1 MLRRYDY
8 GRTYKTHIPQDK
20 GIDEDCDNDFN
31 CSDCY
36 CPSKML
42 ARFIYE
48 AGYRKVPKG
57 SFICS
62 GSETNL
68 DVEVCNNCGMQQA
81 NELFERDKEIERLEA
96 ENKRLSAKLGQILL
110 SIDTVKEMNA
120 MCNIDEQRKQAVKEF
135 AEKVKKCSYCD
146 NVFMD
151 GKWHRYVFVDDIDKL
166 LKEYENDN

>member
-1 MLRRYDY
+1 MNREQQ
-8 GRTYKTHIPQDK
+8 I
-20 GIDEDCDNDFN
+20 EDLTKLIQAKEIRPCDDDVH
-31 CSDCY
+31 CEDCY
-36 CPSKML
+36 CACKGM
-42 ARFIYE
+42 AEMIYK

-81 NELFERDKEIERLEA
+81 DELFERDKEIERLEA
-96 ENKRLSAKLGQILL
+96 ENKRLAAKLGQILL

-151 GKWHRYVFVDDIDKL
+151 GKWRRYVFVDDIDKL
-166 LKEYENDN
+166 LREYEG

>member
-1 MLRRYDY
+1 MTREQQIEELMKLIQ
-8 GRTYKTHIPQDK
+8 TKEISH
-20 GIDEDCDNDFN
+20 CDDDMH
-31 CSDCY
+31 CEDCY
-36 CPSKML
+36 CACKGM
-42 ARFIYE
+42 AEMIYK

-166 LKEYENDN
+166 FKEYEK

>member
-1 MLRRYDY
+1 MNKEQQIEEIMM
-8 GRTYKTHIPQDK
+8 TIPQIIVAYNGDPK
-20 GIDEDCDNDFN
+20 GQHLYGEQRLQIAEVLYN
-31 CSDCY
+31 
-36 CPSKML
+36 
-42 ARFIYE
+42 

-68 DVEVCNNCGMQQA
+68 DVEVCNNCGMKQA
-81 NELFERDKEIERLEA
+81 DELFERDKEIERLKA
-96 ENKRLSAKLGQILL
+96 ENKRLAAKLGQILL

-166 LKEYENDN
+166 FKEYEK

>member
-1 MLRRYDY
+1 MIMEELIKLIFR
-8 GRTYKTHIPQDK
+8 KTR

-48 AGYRKVPKG
+48 AGYRKIPKG

-62 GSETNL
+62 GSEANL
-68 DVEVCNNCGMQQA
+68 DVEVCNNCGMEQA
-81 NELFERDKEIERLEA
+81 DELFERYKEIERLKA
-96 ENKRLSAKLGQILL
+96 ENKQLQEQLNSA
-110 SIDTVKEMNA
+110 NA
-120 MCNIDEQRKQAVKEF
+120 GNVNCSGCELVEINAVKAF
-135 AEKVKKCSYCD
+135 ARKVKNCSYCD

-151 GKWHRYVFVDDIDKL
+151 GKWHRYVFVDDIDGL
-166 LKEYENDN
+166 LKEYEK

>member
-1 MLRRYDY
+1 MI
-8 GRTYKTHIPQDK
+8 YK
-20 GIDEDCDNDFN
+20 
-31 CSDCY
+31 
-36 CPSKML
+36 
-42 ARFIYE
+42 

-62 GSETNL
+62 GSEANL
-68 DVEVCNNCGMQQA
+68 DVEVCNNCEMQQA
-81 NELFERDKEIERLEA
+81 NELFERDKEIKRLKA
-96 ENKRLSAKLGQILL
+96 ENKRLSGKLGQILL

-166 LKEYENDN
+166 LKEYEK